1 MSRKKL
7 LWTVWAVVPV
17 LLAIWWFGPG
27 QDLQARTRVASTVE
41 QAIAAAEGKDWKL
54 AAELFGQAIGEAPS
68 DSPESNRWLRLRAS
82 HAEFMSG
89 NTWNGISGMEEV
101 LAEAKEADPALARD
115 ARARIATAQ
124 YFATWKLRLEGA
136 KPEVWKPEAE
146 KARQHFRLLAE
157 DAEARG
163 AAETED
169 LKKNVESVIWLER
182 MDLAELQSLPLPGA
196 C

>member
-1 MSRKKL
+1 MNREKM
-7 LWTVWAVVPV
+7 LWTVWAVIPV

-27 QDLQARTRVASTVE
+27 QELQARSRVASTVE
-41 QAIAAAEGKDWKL
+41 LAITAAEEENWEK

-68 DSPESNRWLRLRAS
+68 DSPRSNLWLRLRAS

-89 NTWNGISGMEEV
+89 NTWNGIAGMEEV
-101 LAEAKEADPALARD
+101 LDDKNVDSDLARD
-115 ARARIATAQ
+115 ARARIASAQ

-136 KPEVWKPEAE
+136 ESAVWKPEAE

-157 DAEARG
+157 DAEKRNAPESE
-163 AAETED
+163 A

-182 MDLAELQSLPLPGA
+182 MDLAELQSLPLPGG

>member
-1 MSRKKL
+1 MKRQKM
-7 LWTVWAVVPV
+7 LWTVWALIPVV
-17 LLAIWWFGPG
+17 LALWWFGPG
-27 QDLQARTRVASTVE
+27 QELQARSRVASTVE
-41 QAIAAAEGKDWKL
+41 LAMTAADQENWEE
-54 AAELFGQAIGEAPS
+54 AAELFGQAIGEAPAN
-68 DSPESNRWLRLRAS
+68 SPESNRWLRLRAS

-89 NTWNGISGMEEV
+89 NTWNGIAGMEEV
-101 LAEAKEADPALARD
+101 LDEVKDVDPDLARD
-115 ARARIATAQ
+115 ARARIAAAQ

-136 KPEVWKPEAE
+136 ESAVWKPEAE

-163 AAETED
+163 ASESQD

-182 MDLAELQSLPLPGA
+182 MDLAELQALPLPGG

>member
-1 MSRKKL
+1 MNREKL
-7 LWTVWAVVPV
+7 LWTIWAVIPV

-27 QDLQARTRVASTVE
+27 QELQARSRVASTVE
-41 QAIAAAEGKDWKL
+41 LAITASNEGDWQQ
-54 AAELFGQAIGEAPS
+54 AAELFGQAIVEAPI
-68 DSPESNRWLRLRAS
+68 DSLESNRWLRLRAS

-89 NTWNGISGMEEV
+89 NTWNGIAGMEEV
-101 LAEAKEADPALARD
+101 LDEIKDVDPDLARD

-136 KPEVWKPEAE
+136 ESAVWKPEAE

-157 DAEARG
+157 GAEARG
-163 AAETED
+163 ASESED
-169 LKKNVESVIWLER
+169 LKQNVESVIWLER
-182 MDLAELQSLPLPGA
+182 MDLAELQALPLPGG